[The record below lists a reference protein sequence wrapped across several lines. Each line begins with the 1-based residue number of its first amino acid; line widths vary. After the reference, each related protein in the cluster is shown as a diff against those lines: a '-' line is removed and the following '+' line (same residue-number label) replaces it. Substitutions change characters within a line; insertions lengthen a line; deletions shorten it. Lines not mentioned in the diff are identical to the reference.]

1 MKKRKNLMKT
11 TIQTLNQMKKQLK
24 FTGAFLKGI
33 TISFLFSFPSL
44 AATYQIAEP
53 DLLAE
58 IEEKAEHIDYSAIRK
73 RFEELYK
80 YYKPKDIVQLPP
92 AKRSYSY
99 LVDMTYELP
108 FDVPKVD
115 KNGRIVGIL
124 YPKGFKFNP
133 LKFIPVDPPVLIIFN
148 GNRKEEVEWV
158 EKHLKSFPAYHKL
171 IITNGNWQKLTEKF
185 KEQVYFLTPRMK
197 ERLNLKETISIV
209 RRDGDYMRVNVHAI
223 SPVVYRK

>member
-1 MKKRKNLMKT
+1 
-11 TIQTLNQMKKQLK
+11 MKKQLK

-73 RFEELYK
+73 KLEKMYRH
-80 YYKPKDIVQLPP
+80 YKPKDIVQLPP

-171 IITNGNWQKLTEKF
+171 IITDGNWQKLTEKF
-185 KEQVYFLTPRMK
+185 KEQVYFLTSRMK

-209 RRDGDYMRVNVHAI
+209 IRDGDYMRVNVHAI